1 VGIFDKLN
9 PLKII
14 GDLVGTIFGGIDSL
28 STTEEEKLILKG
40 QILAAQQEATI
51 RMAEIESAIIS
62 EQASI
67 IRTEATGHSWL
78 QRNWRPLIMLLFAFI
93 IGWNYIAVP
102 IFGAT
107 AADLDPEMWTLMKIG
122 MGGYVFGRSVE
133 KTAKI
138 WKNGNNNGYSS

>member
-1 VGIFDKLN
+1 MGILDKLN

-14 GDLVGTIFGGIDSL
+14 GDLVETIFGGIDSL
-28 STTEEEKLILKG
+28 STTEEEKLALKA
-40 QILAAQQEATI
+40 QILAAQSAATI

-62 EQASI
+62 EQSAI
-67 IRTEATGHSWL
+67 IQAEATGHSWL
-78 QRNWRPLIMLLFAFI
+78 QRNWRPLVMLEFAFI

-102 IFGAT
+102 IFGMTEAT
-107 AADLDPEMWTLMKIG
+107 LDPQMWTLMKIG

-138 WKNGNNNGYSS
+138 WKNGENSGE